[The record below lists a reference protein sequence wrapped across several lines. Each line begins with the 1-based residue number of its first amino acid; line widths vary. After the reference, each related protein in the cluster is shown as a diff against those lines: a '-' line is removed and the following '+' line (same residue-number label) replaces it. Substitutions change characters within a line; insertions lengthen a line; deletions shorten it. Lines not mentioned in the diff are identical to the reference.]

1 MRIRGF
7 HRAQAAVLSML
18 TVTATALLTAG
29 GSTMAQAA
37 TTTATV
43 KCCTVTVNGPAV
55 TMKITTPGRTAKRT
69 FHGSVGQRVAEVLT
83 NPVTNDNGCS
93 TLTLTGPG
101 MTPVSQENCGNGNPV
116 GIDPIDLTVTGTY
129 TVTLRVDTAATGHGT
144 LWVSAPKT
152 VGTTSV
158 NGPSVSVNVGR
169 VGQGVLRTFT
179 GKVGQRVA
187 VVITNPVVSDN
198 GCTTVTLFGPN
209 GVQIDSQQN
218 CGDGNPVG
226 INPVD
231 LTISGTYKVR
241 VEVDTVA
248 TGTST
253 LWVSA
258 PITVGTVIINGP
270 AVPMNVKRVGQG
282 VQRTFHGRAGQQI
295 SAVLSNPVTS
305 DNGCSTLTLKGP
317 GLTPASQE
325 NCGNG
330 NPVSL
335 GPVTLPRTGTYT
347 VRLEVGTTATG
358 HGSLTVST

>member
-1 MRIRGF
+1 MRL
-7 HRAQAAVLSML
+7 RAFGRALAAGVS
-18 TVTATALLTAG
+18 TVTVASVMLLISGAPATA
-29 GSTMAQAA
+29 SAA
-37 TTTATV
+37 PTATGS
-43 KCCTVTVNGPAV
+43 CCTVSVNGPAV
-55 TMKITTPGRTAKRT
+55 TLKVTTPGKSAKAT
-69 FHGSVGQRVAEVLT
+69 FKGKVGQRVAEVLT
-83 NPVTNDNGCS
+83 NPVTSDNGCS

-101 MTPVSQENCGNGNPV
+101 ITPVSQENCGNGNPV
-116 GIDPIDLTVTGTY
+116 GINPIDLTVTGTY
-129 TVTLRVDTAATGHGT
+129 TVSLRLDTAATGHGT

-158 NGPSVSVNVGR
+158 NGSPASMNVNR

-179 GKVGQRVA
+179 GTVGQRVA
-187 VVITNPVVSDN
+187 VVITNPIVSN
-198 GCTTVTLFGPN
+198 NACTTLTLFAPN
-209 GVQIDSQQN
+209 GVQVDSQQN

-258 PITVGTVIINGP
+258 PITVGTVTVNGP

-305 DNGCSTLTLKGP
+305 NDGCSTLTLFGH
-317 GLTPASQE
+317 GMTPVSQE

-330 NPVSL
+330 NPVSV
-335 GPVTLPRTGTYT
+335 GPVPLPSTGTYT
-347 VRLEVGTTATG
+347 VRWEVDTIATG
-358 HGSLTVST
+358 HGSLRVSR